1 MGWLDYY
8 HLLEKY
14 NGDLKKASTKELSQ
28 AAKNNPND
36 PFNARRLAE
45 KKWQEKKANSGS
57 DLTQSQLDAS
67 DDVSEHYGNR
77 E

>member
-14 NGDLKKASTKELSQ
+14 NGDLKQANTSELAQ
-28 AAKNNPND
+28 AAKHNPND

-45 KKWQEKKANSGS
+45 KKWAEK
-57 DLTQSQLDAS
+57 Q
-67 DDVSEHYGNR
+67 
-77 E
+77 